1 MEEELRSVIDYGLS
15 QGAKYVEAR
24 YQLLTGNFLTI
35 KNGIVDN
42 VGNYNIRGVGIRVV
56 FQDSI
61 GFSSTNIIN
70 KENLINTC
78 NKAIKIA
85 KASKKRTIRFDS
97 WRDYR
102 DTCIV
107 KPKIEYRSFEDIV
120 KEFKEYDKRIVESEN
135 RTVFRVFFISK
146 TEEEKLFMNS
156 EGSVIEQKWP
166 IISLFCSLVAVD
178 HQKGFVQRFLHDGGK
193 KGWEIIHE
201 IKYEEKLKNEAK
213 KLGKILN
220 EAETLKE
227 KGEYDVIIDGEITGL
242 ISHEA
247 CGHPFEADRIL
258 GREAAQGGESYLNLN
273 MLNKEK
279 IGSEVL
285 SIVDDPT
292 IEKASG
298 FYVYDDE
305 GVPARKRYLIKNGV
319 PTEVLL
325 NREYAGYLSTKSN
338 SAARATYY
346 YNEPLIRMANTYIE
360 PRDFTVEE
368 MIEDVKK
375 GIYLKSY
382 MEWNIDDRRWNQKYT
397 GLECYLIENGKIKQM
412 LKNVALEI
420 TTGHLFKNIDA
431 IGKDLKFTPGNC
443 GKGEPMQGIPVW
455 FGGPTIRVRKVW
467 IK

>member
-1 MEEELRSVIDYGLS
+1 MEDLLRNIVDYGLS

-24 YQLLTGNFLTI
+24 YQFLTGNFISI
-35 KNGIVDN
+35 KNGVVDN

-61 GFSSTNIIN
+61 GFSATNIIN
-70 KENLINTC
+70 KESLINAC
-78 NKAIKIA
+78 NNAIKIA
-85 KASKKRTIRFDS
+85 RNSKKRNVKFDY
-97 WRDYR
+97 WRDYH
-102 DTCIV
+102 DICIV
-107 KPKIEYRSFEDIV
+107 KPKVENRDIEEIIN
-120 KEFKEYDKRIVESEN
+120 EFKENDKRIVETEN
-135 RTVFRVFFISK
+135 RTVFRVFFITK
-146 TEEEKLFMNS
+146 QEEEKLFVNS
-156 EGSVIEQKWP
+156 EGSVIQQKWP
-166 IISLFCSLVAVD
+166 IISLFCSLAAVD

-193 KGWEIIHE
+193 KGWEIISE
-201 IKYEEKLKNEAK
+201 IEYEEKLKNEAK
-213 KLGKILN
+213 ILGKILN

-279 IGSEVL
+279 LGSEL
-285 SIVDDPT
+285 LNIVDDPT
-292 IEKASG
+292 IEKSSG

-305 GVPARKRYLIKNGV
+305 GIPARKRYLIKDGIPN
-319 PTEVLL
+319 EVLL

-360 PRDFTVEE
+360 PKDFTVDE
-368 MIEDVKK
+368 MIEDVKR

-397 GLECYLIENGKIKQM
+397 GLECYLIENGQIK
-412 LKNVALEI
+412 KNAKKCSSGNNNGTFI
-420 TTGHLFKNIDA
+420 QKYRRYRKRFKVY
-431 IGKDLKFTPGNC
+431 T
-443 GKGEPMQGIPVW
+443 
-455 FGGPTIRVRKVW
+455 R
-467 IK
+467 